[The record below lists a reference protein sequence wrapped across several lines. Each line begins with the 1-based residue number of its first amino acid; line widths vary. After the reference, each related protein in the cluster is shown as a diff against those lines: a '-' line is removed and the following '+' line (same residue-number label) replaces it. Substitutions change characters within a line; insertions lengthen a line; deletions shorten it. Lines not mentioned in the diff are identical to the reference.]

1 VQSEISSVLCPIKPP
16 YSWRKGASWEPC
28 RLSLSVVVGVRC
40 ICTWRATRCFRVL
53 EHTQVRGTRRS
64 SPIIYVCPWPCVL
77 GMYIATQMLYLYV
90 ATTSCKPLYPN
101 NKFAVMPR
109 HGRIIIYRIYVPLC
123 VFSIHISAR
132 VNRYVRCSLE
142 SLLTLYR
149 MFLPR
154 NGYHSQ
160 EHVNSFSDHM

>member
-1 VQSEISSVLCPIKPP
+1 M
-16 YSWRKGASWEPC
+16 
-28 RLSLSVVVGVRC
+28 
-40 ICTWRATRCFRVL
+40 
-53 EHTQVRGTRRS
+53 
-64 SPIIYVCPWPCVL
+64 YVCVIIIQSASRLVCTHMRGNAEAPQSS
-77 GMYIATQMLYLYV
+77 MYALDLASLVCILLLKCYYMV
-90 ATTSCKPLYPN
+90 ATTSCKPLYYN

-142 SLLTLYR
+142 SLLTLYH